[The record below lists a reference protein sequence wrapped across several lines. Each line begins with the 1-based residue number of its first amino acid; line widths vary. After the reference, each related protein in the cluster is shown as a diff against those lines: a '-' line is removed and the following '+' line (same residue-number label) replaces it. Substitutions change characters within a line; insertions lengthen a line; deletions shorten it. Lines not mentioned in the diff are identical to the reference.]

1 MTILTATSLSAAEA
15 VAQLVRVF
23 EEGRVFEIL
32 FATDLKHENKLQ
44 QSDNQ
49 TLSKQLG
56 DIKAV
61 TWCSGR
67 NHHFSMAM
75 SYEHMSKFLVL
86 YRQ

>member
-49 TLSKQLG
+49 TLSKQLDVSETLKRLRG
-56 DIKAV
+56 AV
-61 TWCSGR
+61 GVTITSQWP
-67 NHHFSMAM
+67 
-75 SYEHMSKFLVL
+75 
-86 YRQ
+86 

>member
-15 VAQLVRVF
+15 VAQLVRAF

-49 TLSKQLG
+49 TLSKQLDVSETLKRLRG
-56 DIKAV
+56 AV
-61 TWCSGR
+61 GVTITSQWP
-67 NHHFSMAM
+67 
-75 SYEHMSKFLVL
+75 
-86 YRQ
+86 

>member
-15 VAQLVRVF
+15 VAQLVRAF

-49 TLSKQLG
+49 TFSKQLDVSETLKRLRG
-56 DIKAV
+56 AV
-61 TWCSGR
+61 GVTITSQWP
-67 NHHFSMAM
+67 
-75 SYEHMSKFLVL
+75 
-86 YRQ
+86 